1 MILSENQIRSA
12 VMDVVPRYAIKKVEL
27 FGSYADDRATDQS
40 DVDFLVEFI
49 RERVSLLE
57 LNHLKYELEDILG
70 KTVDVVHGPLDEKS
84 ILDIQTK
91 VKLYE

>member
-1 MILSENQIRSA
+1 M
-12 VMDVVPRYAIKKVEL
+12 
-27 FGSYADDRATDQS
+27 
-40 DVDFLVEFI
+40 
-49 RERVSLLE
+49 LE

-70 KTVDVVHGPLDEKS
+70 KSVDVVHGPLDEKS